1 MNSIYFCG
9 MNKVIFFY
17 IFLLI
22 LLISCKNDDT
32 GKALKPNANTAFVKK
47 IAKAVAE
54 NSDSIGI
61 RFNYINVL
69 DSIGEYKL
77 AIAQMDSLIL
87 KDRGNYGLWFKLAKI
102 YEHSKDT
109 AEAVNC
115 YLNALKIYR
124 APDGLLALANL
135 YAETKNITAIK
146 LCNEIDNLRMGREYD
161 SYTSFFRGVYFAR
174 IGNKQQAILL
184 FDKSI
189 INNYNFMDAYMEK
202 GFALFDDKKYA
213 AALQVFTTATTVNL
227 TFADAYYWQ
236 GKCFEVLNNKPQA
249 IAQYQQAIALDK
261 DLPEAAEGIKRLKG

>member
-1 MNSIYFCG
+1 MAAKHN
-9 MNKVIFFY
+9 V
-17 IFLLI
+17 
-22 LLISCKNDDT
+22 D
-32 GKALKPNANTAFVKK
+32 AAFVKK
-47 IAKAVAE
+47 IAKAVTE
-54 NSDSIGI
+54 NRDSAGL
-61 RFNYINVL
+61 RFNYVTVL

-87 KDRGNYGLWFKLAKI
+87 KDRGNYALWFKLAKI

-109 AEAVNC
+109 SQAINC

-124 APDGLLALANL
+124 APDGLLALTNL

-146 LCNEIDNLRMGREYD
+146 LCDEIDNLRMGREYD
-161 SYTSFFRGVYFAR
+161 SYTSFFRGIYFAR
-174 IGNKQQAILL
+174 TGNKQQAISL

-213 AALQVFTTATTVNL
+213 AALQVFKTATTVNL

-236 GKCFEVLNNKPQA
+236 GKCYEALNNKSQA
-249 IAQYQQAIALDK
+249 ITQYQQAGDLDK
-261 DLPEAAEGIKRLKG
+261 DLREAAEGIKRLKG

>member
-1 MNSIYFCG
+1 

-17 IFLLI
+17 AFLLI
-22 LLISCKNDDT
+22 LYVSCKNNDT
-32 GKALKPNANTAFVKK
+32 EKIAKPNADAAFVKK

-54 NSDSIGI
+54 NRDSIGL

-77 AIAQMDSLIL
+77 AISQMDSLIL

-109 AEAVNC
+109 SEAVSC
-115 YLNALKIYR
+115 YQNALKIYR
-124 APDGLLALANL
+124 APDGLLALTNL
-135 YAETKNITAIK
+135 YAETKNATAIT

-161 SYTSFFRGVYFAR
+161 SYTSFFRGIYFAR
-174 IGNKQQAILL
+174 IGSKQQAISL

-189 INNYNFMDAYMEK
+189 INNYNFIDAYMEK
-202 GFALFDDKKYA
+202 GFALFDDKKYNEG
-213 AALQVFTTATTVNL
+213 LQVFKTATTVNL

-236 GKCFEVLNNKPQA
+236 GKCYEALNNKSQA
-249 IAQYQQAIALDK
+249 IAQYQQALALDK
-261 DLPEAAEGIKRLKG
+261 DLKEAEERLKVLGSK